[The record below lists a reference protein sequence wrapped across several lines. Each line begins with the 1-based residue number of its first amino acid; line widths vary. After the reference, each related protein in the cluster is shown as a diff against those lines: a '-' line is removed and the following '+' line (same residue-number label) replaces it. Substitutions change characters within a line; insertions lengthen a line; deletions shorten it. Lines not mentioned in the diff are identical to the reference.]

1 MVKGNITRCSVCDD
15 ERSFA
20 LTIDYTTI
28 SDCISVVEGD
38 MSKMVMYMAGRIKV
52 K

>member
-1 MVKGNITRCSVCDD
+1 MKQMVKGNITRCSVCDD

-28 SDCISVVEGD
+28 SDCNIGAENDEPISFDFVV
-38 MSKMVMYMAGRIKV
+38 K
-52 K
+52 